1 MELSSLGGTV
11 LKLVRERVQNALT
24 IKSRRSRS
32 CVRVEMDG
40 ASIIWLTLEI
50 GFVTLIAI
58 NK

>member
-40 ASIIWLTLEI
+40 GKYHLAN
-50 GFVTLIAI
+50 A
-58 NK
+58 

>member
-11 LKLVRERVQNALT
+11 LKLVRERVQKALT